1 MGLSRLEN
9 FLKSARGNIIYVDP
23 NALDATD
30 SIENTGTSAARPFRT
45 LQRALVEAARY
56 SYLPGQNNDKFANT
70 TVVLY
75 PGDHLIDNRPGLIPN
90 GSSFLFRSGAPTSDF
105 GQFSLRTNFDITT
118 DNNELYKLNS
128 VHGGVIIPRGTSIV
142 GMDLRKTKI
151 RPKYVPDPTNDVIDH
166 SSIFRLTGACY
177 LWQFSVFDADPN
189 GQCFT
194 DYTNLKLVPNFS
206 HHKLTAFEYADGIN
220 NVNLEGVGSFTRTDL
235 EMYYEKIS
243 IAYGDSSGR
252 RIEPTYPATVDIQ
265 PKIDEYRIVGSKGSQ
280 IGITSITASNSKITV
295 TLDENFEDIQVDTPI
310 RIDGVAVAGYNGQY
324 VVSEILAANK
334 IQYNVSE
341 TPIIANG
348 GSGGTLS
355 VVVDTVT
362 SASPY
367 VFNISL
373 RSVYGMSGL
382 HADGSKADGFKS
394 IVVAQFT
401 GISLQKD
408 NNAFVKYNPTTGL
421 YEDKASSSIAN
432 LYSDTQ
438 ARFKQ
443 GYLNYHIKASNN
455 AIIQAVSVFAI
466 GYAEQ
471 FVAESGGDQS
481 ITNSN
486 SNFGARSLVSKGYSD
501 NAFARDDVGY
511 ITHIIPPQIIP
522 TEQISNFP
530 YIEFDAIDAT
540 KTLSVA
546 SSNRLYLYNQKN
558 QLNKPISIIDGY
570 RIGSKPNDTL
580 NVLISGREYSANIV
594 MQGISSEITY
604 EKVYKVRKK
613 QNKINNEINSNI
625 ITLTQNHDFING
637 ESVRIISSNGSL
649 PNGIES
655 NKIYYVITDT
665 VLGVLAANQ
674 IKLAKTYNDA
684 INGANP
690 SSDIDLYSLETG
702 ELKIVSRI
710 SDKNSGDVGHPIQWD
725 STNNQWYITVK
736 SANSIYTQLLSSGIS
751 VTPRTYIKRIVDIRG
766 LNDRIFKFRYVIPKD
781 TNIKGRIP
789 LDGYIIQESSSNNLP
804 SISELSAQFSI
815 DSSTISRTDSI
826 KNPKIISNASY
837 SGQTVTIT
845 TELPHN
851 LSVGSQVEI
860 NQITS
865 SSNPTGLKNSGYN
878 GTYTV
883 ASVPSS
889 LQFIYNKTT
898 NPGTFSNIVSLRDS
912 NLPYFSR
919 KKYKETYHIYR
930 TEQIQE
936 YIKDK
941 QDGVYHIII
950 ANGSNSP
957 TVSEFSD
964 LKFSQPIQNLYP
976 QENRDNPNS
985 DPKSTVSYA
994 LPEPIGQVIVNDS
1007 QNSITKETFEKFS
1020 NDHIIGFGVTDIRSN
1035 SAGISHTI
1043 YTNLDHNLNGISGLT
1058 VISSGFGYG
1067 NGSGADLYNARLVG
1081 FAGST
1086 VGENATALIRV
1097 NGSGQ
1102 ITNIKI
1108 INPGSAYGVGNTLSV
1123 VGVATTS
1130 SHVVGIVQVNA
1141 IVDSTDS
1148 IITIDGIKEDEY
1160 IQYNDLYRITGISSS
1175 RSITVSSASSIT
1187 QISSV
1192 GISTEVKVS
1201 SIISQLGPRALL
1213 VSSFTHQTNSRS
1225 GIITTT
1231 SGHGLKINSKVK
1243 LFDPT
1248 NNTYSSNFI
1257 VNQIN
1262 SLTSFNVHLGF
1273 TTTSQVDISS
1283 FYIYP
1288 YTYSSNSGS
1297 ISREDEKN
1305 TSRII
1310 PTYSSISLA
1319 LSSGVSI
1326 SNSTITI
1333 TNATTSG
1340 LKIGDFILIDN
1351 EILKIR
1357 QTITSNVVSVIR
1369 GVLGSPIE
1377 DHNSGSIVRKISPI
1391 PIELRRHSILRASGH
1406 TFEYVGFG
1414 PGNYSTALPE
1424 SQDRQLTPQEELLSQ
1439 SFKTDGGI
1447 NVFTGMNNDG
1457 DFYIGN
1463 KKVSSATGQE
1473 EVYDAPIPT
1482 ITGEDI
1488 GDRFD
1493 ISTPLE
1499 INVTRSIRVEG
1510 GTNKDVISK
1519 FDGPVI
1525 FNNKITSTSEK
1536 GLEANSIYLQ
1546 GTSEVSRKI
1555 SIGNTVPVIIGNTGD
1570 IDFNTIP
1577 NDGDAV
1583 GWIFTNQNS
1592 WRKFGPIQTANGG
1605 YSGIWS
1611 GTHYGTYYGDGSNLS
1626 GLDPVWKTSPTGIH
1640 TTINVGIGTTQAS
1653 SVHKLDV
1660 YGSTNING
1668 ILNVGEII
1676 ERITVDS
1683 LTVLGSTVTV
1693 ISPLNINLSDNNVY
1707 YYTISAVGNWA
1718 INFRSSNLQS
1728 LSQFMKVGE
1737 TLTVAIMTTQGG
1749 TAYYNS
1755 SVLIDNS
1762 AINLFEYGDL
1772 AITEG
1777 NPSGIDMYTYVII
1790 KKSDTGIVANDF
1802 TVLRSLS
1809 QYTQQ

>member
-9 FLKSARGNIIYVDP
+9 FLRAIKGTIIYVDP

-30 SIENTGTSAARPFRT
+30 SIENTGTSPTRPFRT

-56 SYLPGQNNDKFANT
+56 SYLPGQNNDKFGNT
-70 TVVLY
+70 SIVLY

-90 GSSFLFRSGAPTSDF
+90 GSSFLFRNGTITSNFD
-105 GQFSLRTNFDITT
+105 QFSLRTNFDVTA
-118 DNNELYKLNS
+118 DNNDLYKLNS
-128 VHGGVIIPRGTSIV
+128 VHGGVIVPRGTSIV

-151 RPKYVPDPTNDVIDH
+151 RPKYVPDPTDDTIDH
-166 SSIFRLTGACY
+166 SAIFRLTGACY

-194 DYTNLKLVPNFS
+194 NYTNLKLVPNFS

-220 NVNLEGVGSFTRTDL
+220 NVALDGVGTFERTDL

-252 RIEPTYPATVDIQ
+252 KIEPTYPATIDIQ
-265 PKIDEYRIVGSKGSQ
+265 PKIDEYRIVGSKGIQ

-295 TLDENFEDIQVDTPI
+295 TLDNDFEDVQVDTPI
-310 RIDGVAVAGYNGQY
+310 RIDGVSVAGYNGQY
-324 VVSEILAANK
+324 VVSSVLAANK

-355 VVVDTVT
+355 VVADTVT

-408 NNAFVKYNPTTGL
+408 NNAFVKYNPATGL
-421 YEDKASSSIAN
+421 YEDRTTSSTVN
-432 LYSDTQ
+432 LYSDSL
-438 ARFKQ
+438 ARYKQ
-443 GYLNYHIKASNN
+443 GYVNYHVKASNG
-455 AIIQAVSVFAI
+455 AIIQAVSIFAI

-486 SNFGARSLVSKGYSD
+486 SNFGAKSLVSKGYNV
-501 NAFARDDVGY
+501 NAFTRDDVGY
-511 ITHIIPPQIIP
+511 ITHVIPPQKIP
-522 TEQISNFP
+522 TEQTSNFP

-546 SSNRLYLYNQKN
+546 SSNRLYLYNQTN
-558 QLNKPISIIDGY
+558 QSNRPSNIIDGY
-570 RIGSKPNDTL
+570 RIGAKPSDTL
-580 NVLISGREYSANIV
+580 NVLISGQEYGAPIV
-594 MQGISSEITY
+594 MQGISLQTDY
-604 EKVYKVRKK
+604 EKVYKVKK
-613 QNKINNEINSNI
+613 KANGINNEINSNT
-625 ITLTQNHDFING
+625 ITLTGNHDFING
-637 ESVRIISSNGSL
+637 ESIRIISSNGSL
-649 PNGIES
+649 PNGIEH
-655 NKIYYVITDT
+655 NKIYYVITNT
-665 VLGVLAANQ
+665 TLSVLGANQ

-684 INGANP
+684 LNGANS

-702 ELKIVSRI
+702 NLKVISRV
-710 SDKNSGDVGHPIQWD
+710 SDKNSGEVGHPVQWD
-725 STNNQWYITVK
+725 STNNQWYIQVT
-736 SANSIYTQLLSSGIS
+736 SANQIYTKLLSAGIS
-751 VTPRTYIKRIVDIRG
+751 VTARTYIKRIVDTRG

-781 TNIKGRIP
+781 STIKGRPP
-789 LDGYIIQESSSNNLP
+789 LDGYVVQESTSNNLP
-804 SISELSAQFSI
+804 SLSELSAQFNI
-815 DSSTISRTDSI
+815 DSSTISNSDSI
-826 KNPKIISNASY
+826 KNPRIISNASY
-837 SGQTVTIT
+837 SGETATIT

-851 LSVGSQVEI
+851 LSIGSQVEI
-860 NQITS
+860 NQIIS
-865 SSNPTGLKNSGYN
+865 SSNLTGLDNSGYN

-883 ASVPSS
+883 ISIPNS
-889 LQFIYNKTT
+889 LQFTYNKTP
-898 NPGTFSNIVSLRDS
+898 NPGTFLNLVSLRDK
-912 NLPYFSR
+912 NLPHFSR
-919 KKYKETYHIYR
+919 KKYKETYYIYR
-930 TEQIQE
+930 SEQIQE

-941 QDGVYHIII
+941 QDGIYHIILV
-950 ANGSNSP
+950 NSSNSP

-976 QENRDNPNS
+976 QENRDNLDS
-985 DPKSTVSYA
+985 DPKSSVSYA
-994 LPEPIGQVIVNDS
+994 LPEPVGQVVIDNP
-1007 QNSITKETFEKFS
+1007 QNSITKETFEKFVS
-1020 NDHIIGFGVTDIRSN
+1020 DHKIGFGVTDIRS
-1035 SAGISHTI
+1035 SSTGTAHTF
-1043 YTNLDHNLNGISGLT
+1043 YTNIDHGLNGISGLT
-1058 VISSGFGYG
+1058 IISSGAGYG
-1067 NGSGADLYNARLVG
+1067 SGAGADLYNARLVG

-1097 NGSGQ
+1097 NATGQ

-1123 VGVATTS
+1123 VGVATTN
-1130 SHVVGIVQVNA
+1130 SHVVGVVSVNA
-1141 IVDSTDS
+1141 IVNSAND
-1148 IITIDGIKEDEY
+1148 IVTIDGIKEDNY
-1160 IQYNDLYRITGISSS
+1160 TQYNNLYRITGISSS
-1175 RSITVSSASSIT
+1175 RAIQVASASTIT
-1187 QISSV
+1187 PV
-1192 GISTEVKVS
+1192 PTAGISTEVNTN
-1201 SIISQLGPRALL
+1201 SIISQLGPKALL
-1213 VSSFTHQTNSRS
+1213 VSSLTHQTGSRS
-1225 GIITTT
+1225 GILTTT
-1231 SGHGLKINSKVK
+1231 TAHGLRINSKVR

-1248 NNTYSSNFI
+1248 NQRYNDDFI
-1257 VNQIN
+1257 VNKIN
-1262 SLTSFNVHLGF
+1262 SVFSFNVNLGF
-1273 TTTSQVDISS
+1273 TTTSQLDKGT
-1283 FYIYP
+1283 FYAYTH
-1288 YTYSSNSGS
+1288 TYSSNSGS
-1297 ISREDEKN
+1297 ISKEEEKN

-1310 PTYSSISLA
+1310 PTYSGISA
-1319 LSSGVSI
+1319 TLSSGVSI
-1326 SNSTITI
+1326 SSSTISI
-1333 TNATTSG
+1333 TNATTTG
-1340 LKIGDFILIDN
+1340 LKIGDFIIIDN
-1351 EILKIR
+1351 EILKIK
-1357 QTITSNVVSVIR
+1357 QTITSNIVSVIR

-1377 DHNSGSIVRKISPI
+1377 THSLSSVVRKISPV

-1424 SQDRQLTPQEELLSQ
+1424 SQDRQISPREELLSQ

-1482 ITGEDI
+1482 VTGEDTV
-1488 GDRFD
+1488 DRFD
-1493 ISTPLE
+1493 ISNPIE
-1499 INVTRSIRVEG
+1499 INVTRSIQVEG
-1510 GTNKDVISK
+1510 GPNKEVISK

-1536 GLEANSIYLQ
+1536 GIEANSIFIQ
-1546 GTSEVSRKI
+1546 GSSEVSRKI
-1555 SIGNTVPVIIGNTGD
+1555 SIGNTVPVVIGNTGD
-1570 IDFNTIP
+1570 IDFNTVP
-1577 NDGDAV
+1577 NNGENA
-1583 GWIFTNQNS
+1583 GWIFTNQNE
-1592 WRKFGPIQTANGG
+1592 WRRFGPIQNSNGH

-1611 GTHYGTYYGDGSNLS
+1611 GTHYGTYYGDGSGLS

-1640 TTINVGIGTTQAS
+1640 TSSNVGIGTTQAS
-1653 SVHKLDV
+1653 STHKLEV
-1660 YGSTNING
+1660 IGSTNING

-1676 ERITVDS
+1676 ERITVDTS
-1683 LTVLGSTVTV
+1683 TVLGSTVTV
-1693 ISPLNINLSDNNVY
+1693 ASPLNINLNDNNVY

-1718 INFRSSNLQS
+1718 INFISSNLQS
-1728 LSQFMKVGE
+1728 LNEFMKVGE
-1737 TLTVAIMTTQGG
+1737 TLTVAVMTTQGG
-1749 TAYYNS
+1749 TAFYNP
-1755 SVLIDNS
+1755 SVLIDNTS
-1762 AINLFEYGDL
+1762 INVFEYGDL
-1772 AITEG
+1772 PITEG
-1777 NPSGIDMYTYVII
+1777 NPNGIDMYTYVII
-1790 KKSDTGIVANDF
+1790 KKSNSGTISDRF

>member
-9 FLKSARGNIIYVDP
+9 FLRAIKGTIIYVDP

-30 SIENTGTSAARPFRT
+30 SIENTGTSPARPFKT
-45 LQRALVEAARY
+45 IQRALAEAARY

-70 TVVLY
+70 TIILY
-75 PGDHLIDNRPGLIPN
+75 PGEHLVDNRPGLIPN
-90 GSSFLFRSGAPTSDF
+90 GSNFIFRNGTTTSDF
-105 GQFSLRTNFDITT
+105 SEFSLKTNFDITT
-118 DNNELYKLNS
+118 NNNDLYKLNS
-128 VHGGVIIPRGTSIV
+128 VHGGVIVPRGTSIV
-142 GMDLRKTKI
+142 GMDLRKTKV
-151 RPKYVPDPTNDVIDH
+151 RPKYVPDPTDNNTDR
-166 SSIFRLTGACY
+166 SAIFRLTGACY
-177 LWQFSVFDADPN
+177 LWQFSIFDSDPN

-194 DYTNLKLVPNFS
+194 NYTNLKVVPNFS

-220 NVNLEGVGSFTRTDL
+220 NIDLEGIGSFDRTDL

-252 RIEPTYPATVDIQ
+252 RIEPTYPAVIDIQ

-295 TLDENFEDIQVDTPI
+295 TLDEDFADIQVDTPI
-310 RIDGVAVAGYNGQY
+310 RIDGVGVAGYNGQY
-324 VVSEILAANK
+324 VVSAVLATNK

-341 TPIIANG
+341 TPLIANG

-408 NNAFVKYNPTTGL
+408 NNAFVKYNQITGL
-421 YEDKASSSIAN
+421 YEDKTTSSAAN
-432 LYSDTQ
+432 LYSDSL
-438 ARFKQ
+438 ARYKQ
-443 GYLNYHIKASNN
+443 GYLNYHVKASNG

-486 SNFGARSLVSKGYSD
+486 SNFGAKSLASKGYSSD
-501 NAFARDDVGY
+501 TFPRDDVGY
-511 ITHIIPPQIIP
+511 ITHIIPPQKIP
-522 TEQISNFP
+522 TEQTSNFP

-540 KTLSVA
+540 TTLSVA

-558 QLNKPISIIDGY
+558 QLNRPPNIIDGY
-570 RIGSKPNDTL
+570 RIGAKLNDTL
-580 NVLISGREYSANIV
+580 SILVSGQEYSAQIV
-594 MQGISSEITY
+594 MQGISSETEY
-604 EKVYKVRKK
+604 EKAYAVKK
-613 QNKINNEINSNI
+613 KANKINNEINSNI
-625 ITLTQNHDFING
+625 ITLAQNHDFING

-649 PNGIES
+649 PSGIEY
-655 NKIYYVITDT
+655 NKIYYVITNT
-665 VLGVLAANQ
+665 VLNILGASQ

-684 INGANP
+684 INGAN
-690 SSDIDLYSLETG
+690 SASDIDLYSLETG
-702 ELKIVSRI
+702 NLKIVSRV
-710 SDKNSGDVGHPIQWD
+710 SDKNCGDVGHPVQWD
-725 STNNQWYITVK
+725 TNNNQWYIRVK
-736 SANSIYTQLLSSGIS
+736 SANSIYTKLTSSSIS
-751 VTPRTYIKRIVDIRG
+751 VTPRTYIKRIVDTRG

-781 TNIKGRIP
+781 SSIKGRPP

-804 SISELSAQFSI
+804 SISELTAQFNI
-815 DSSTISRTDSI
+815 NTSTISRTDSI

-837 SGQTVTIT
+837 FNQVATIT

-860 NQITS
+860 NQIKS
-865 SSNPTGLKNSGYN
+865 SGNLTGLANSGYN

-883 ASVPSS
+883 ASIPNS
-889 LQFIYNKTT
+889 LQFTYSITS
-898 NPGTFSNIVSLRDS
+898 NPGTFSNTVSIRNSD
-912 NLPYFSR
+912 LPYFSR
-919 KKYKETYHIYR
+919 KKYKETYYIYR

-950 ANGSNSP
+950 ANSSNSP
-957 TVSEFSD
+957 TVSEFSG

-976 QENRDNPNS
+976 QENRDNPDS

-994 LPEPIGQVIVNDS
+994 LPEPVGQVVVDDS
-1007 QNSITKETFEKFS
+1007 QNSITKETFEKFV
-1020 NDHIIGFGVTDIRSN
+1020 NDNKIGFGITDIRS
-1035 SAGISHTI
+1035 SATGIAHTI
-1043 YTNLDHNLNGISGLT
+1043 HTSIDHGLNGISGLT
-1058 VISSGFGYG
+1058 IVSSGSGYG
-1067 NGSGADLYNARLVG
+1067 SGAGADLYNARLVG

-1097 NGSGQ
+1097 NGTGQ

-1108 INPGSAYGVGNTLSV
+1108 INPGSAYGIGNTLSV
-1123 VGVATTS
+1123 IGVETTNP
-1130 SHVVGIVQVNA
+1130 HVVGVVQVNS
-1141 IVDSTDS
+1141 ILNSTNNV
-1148 IITIDGIKEDEY
+1148 ITIDGIKKDNY
-1160 IQYNDLYRITGISSS
+1160 TQYNNLYRITGTSNSK
-1175 RSITVSSASSIT
+1175 SIQVESASSIT
-1187 QISSV
+1187 PVSTI
-1192 GISTEVKVS
+1192 GISTEVNTTS
-1201 SIISQLGPRALL
+1201 AISQLGPKALL
-1213 VSSFTHQTNSRS
+1213 VSTFTHPINSKS
-1225 GIITTT
+1225 GTVIAA
-1231 SGHGLKINSKVK
+1231 SAHGLKINSKVRF
-1243 LFDPT
+1243 FDP
-1248 NNTYSSNFI
+1248 NNSGYNDDFTISK
-1257 VNQIN
+1257 IN
-1262 SLTSFNVHLGF
+1262 NLTSFDVNLGF
-1273 TTTSQVDISS
+1273 TTTTQITRSA

-1288 YTYSSNSGS
+1288 HTYSSNSGS
-1297 ISREDEKN
+1297 ISKEDEKN

-1310 PTYSSISLA
+1310 PNYSNVSSS
-1319 LSSGVSI
+1319 LSSGVGI
-1326 SNSTITI
+1326 SDSTITI

-1340 LKIGDFILIDN
+1340 LNIGDFIAIDN
-1351 EILKIR
+1351 EIFKIK
-1357 QTITSNVVSVIR
+1357 QTITSNIVSVIR
-1369 GVLGSPIE
+1369 GVLGSIIE
-1377 DHNSGSIVRKISPI
+1377 THSAGAIARKISPI
-1391 PIELRRHSILRASGH
+1391 PVELRRHSILRASGH

-1424 SQDRQLTPQEELLSQ
+1424 SQDRQITPQEEILAQ

-1473 EVYDAPIPT
+1473 EVFDAPIPT
-1482 ITGEDI
+1482 VTGEDTA
-1488 GDRFD
+1488 DRFD
-1493 ISTPLE
+1493 ISNPLE
-1499 INVTRSIRVEG
+1499 VNVTRAIRVEG
-1510 GTNKDVISK
+1510 GQNKEAISK

-1525 FNNKITSTSEK
+1525 FNNKITSTSDK
-1536 GLEANSIYLQ
+1536 GIEVNSIFIQ
-1546 GTSEVSRKI
+1546 GPSEVSRKI
-1555 SIGNTVPVIIGNTGD
+1555 SIGNTIPVVVGNTGD

-1577 NDGDAV
+1577 DDGGNA
-1583 GWIFTNQNS
+1583 GWIFTSQNQ
-1592 WRKFGPIQTANGG
+1592 WRKFGPIQTSSGH

-1611 GTHYGTYYGDGSNLS
+1611 GTHYGKYYGDGSELT
-1626 GLDPVWKTSPTGIH
+1626 GLDPGWKSTATGIH
-1640 TTINVGIGTTQAS
+1640 TSVNVGIGTTQAS
-1653 SVHKLDV
+1653 TTHKLEV
-1660 YGSTNING
+1660 FGSTKING
-1668 ILNVGEII
+1668 ILSVSEII
-1676 ERITVDS
+1676 ERITVDTS
-1683 LTVLGSTVTV
+1683 TVLGSTVTV
-1693 ISPLNINLSDNNVY
+1693 GSPLNINLSDNNVY

-1718 INFRSSNLQS
+1718 INFRSNNSQS
-1728 LSQFMKVGE
+1728 LDEFMKVGE

-1749 TAYYNS
+1749 TAFYNS
-1755 SVLIDNS
+1755 SISIDNTT
-1762 AINLFEYGDL
+1762 INVFEYGDL
-1772 AITEG
+1772 PITEG

-1790 KKSDTGIVANDF
+1790 KKSDSGSTSDRF